1 MIRSFKVVL
10 VLSWLAVV
18 EKLIQ
23 IENDQQEVV
32 THQLNM
38 HFLNNTIKGWCYL
51 PCLPLYSKGSW

>member
-1 MIRSFKVVL
+1 MINRKLIHYVNVEFVMIRSFKVVL

-38 HFLNNTIKGWCYL
+38 HFLNNTIRE
-51 PCLPLYSKGSW
+51 